1 MSFGPGTQ
9 RTLLLTA
16 AGLFGVF
23 FVIAFVFRRMD
34 VSQDTLSIVGGVFA
48 YVFIV
53 AAAVILLRGWRR
65 RGMDVQRPI
74 AGFLADHPTV
84 VGAVGHP
91 VSIGSPAGQV
101 PTGTGPGQTNLS
113 VPVSGPAGRVQV
125 DLVMARL
132 SRRWEVLSAAL
143 VRDGER
149 EPLARRAPEGEER

>member
-9 RTLLLTA
+9 RILLLTA
-16 AGLFGVF
+16 AGFFGVF

-91 VSIGSPAGQV
+91 VSVGSPAGQV
-101 PTGTGPGQTNLS
+101 PTGTGAPQPALGGA
-113 VPVSGPAGRVQV
+113 VGGAGARRRARAAGRPGP
-125 DLVMARL
+125 RG
-132 SRRWEVLSAAL
+132 RRE
-143 VRDGER
+143 
-149 EPLARRAPEGEER
+149 LARRFGAALGPFLGGRAV